1 MRVGVP
7 AEIKPD
13 EYRVAITPAGV
24 RELSAHGHEV
34 LMQAEAGVGSAMAD
48 EQFAAQGAR
57 IVPDAQTVFAEA
69 ELVLKVKEPQPN
81 EVEMLR
87 AEQTLFTYLHLA
99 AEPELAHGLMASGAT
114 CIAYETVEDSA
125 GRLPLLAPMSEV
137 AGKIATQ
144 AGAFMLEKPL
154 GGRGI
159 LLGGVPGVAAATVL
173 VIGGGVV
180 GMNAAFIAI
189 GMQADVFVFDRSIDR
204 LRELEVAFGGRAST
218 VYSSTL
224 AIEEMLPSAD
234 LVVGAVLVH
243 GGRAPHVISRE
254 QLRLMRPHV
263 VLVDVSIDQGGCFE
277 TSRPT
282 THSDPTYEVD
292 GITHYC
298 VTNMP
303 GAVPITST
311 YALTNATLPYVLA
324 LAEHGPE
331 EAMARDPSLGLG
343 LNVRAGEITHPAV
356 IEALA
361 QPVRGDRVNDNLDN
375 TFVNTRGGGEGA

>member
-1 MRVGVP
+1 MRIGIP
-7 AEIKPD
+7 SEIKPD

-24 RELSAHGHEV
+24 RELSARGHEV
-34 LMQAEAGVGSAMAD
+34 LIQAGAGVGSAMAD

-57 IVPDAQTVFAEA
+57 IVGDAEVVFSEA
-69 ELVLKVKEPQPN
+69 ELVLKVKEPQPV
-81 EVEMLR
+81 EVQLLR
-87 AEQTLFTYLHLA
+87 AGQTLFTYLHLA
-99 AEPELAHGLMASGAT
+99 AEPELARGLQASGAT
-114 CIAYETVEDSA
+114 CIAYETVEDVE

-180 GMNAAFIAI
+180 GMNAAIIAI
-189 GMQADVFVFDRSIDR
+189 GMQADVFVFDRSINR
-204 LRELEVAFGGRAST
+204 LRELEVAFAGRAST

-224 AIEEMLPSAD
+224 AIEEMLPAAD
-234 LVVGAVLVH
+234 LVIGAVLVH

-254 QLRLMRPHV
+254 QLQLMRRHA

-282 THSDPTYEVD
+282 THSEPTFEVD

-324 LAEHGPE
+324 LADSGVE
-331 EAMARDPSLGLG
+331 EAMAADPGLAMG
-343 LNVRAGEITHPAV
+343 LNVRGGEITHPAV
-356 IEALA
+356 IEALSRLS
-361 QPVRGDRVNDNLDN
+361 VY
-375 TFVNTRGGGEGA
+375 T

>member
-1 MRVGVP
+1 VKIGVP
-7 AEIKPD
+7 TEIKPD

-24 RELSAHGHEV
+24 RELTARGHEV
-34 LMQAEAGVGSAMAD
+34 LVQAGAGEGSALPDAA
-48 EQFAAQGAR
+48 FAAQGAR
-57 IVPDAQTVFAEA
+57 VVPDAPTVFEEA
-69 ELVLKVKEPQPN
+69 ELVLKVKEPQPG
-81 EVEMLR
+81 EVALLR
-87 AEQTLFTYLHLA
+87 EEHVLFTYLHLA
-99 AEPELAHGLMASGAT
+99 AEPDLTRGLQATGAA
-114 CIAYETVEDSA
+114 CLAYETVEDA
-125 GRLPLLAPMSEV
+125 RGRLPLLAPMSEV
-137 AGKIATQ
+137 AGKLATQ

-180 GMNAAFIAI
+180 GMNAAVIAI

-224 AIEEMLPSAD
+224 AIEEMLPAAD
-234 LVVGAVLVH
+234 LVIGAVLIH

-254 QLRLMRPHV
+254 QLGGMRRHA

-277 TSRPT
+277 TSHPT
-282 THSDPTYEVD
+282 THSDPTFEVD

-298 VTNMP
+298 VANMP

-324 LAEHGPE
+324 LAEHGVE
-331 EAMARDPSLGLG
+331 EALERDPGLRLG
-343 LNVRAGEITHPAV
+343 LNVKDGEITHPAV
-356 IEALA
+356 AEALA
-361 QPVRGDRVNDNLDN
+361 DTAAQP
-375 TFVNTRGGGEGA
+375 T